1 MKFIEYFSE
10 GGFIMYPLLIC
21 SVVVWA
27 VFIEKIWFLS
37 RFKKQFKNLYNKA
50 LNLLDEGKIIE
61 CTGLVKS
68 AESHLKVP
76 FLAVLEGR
84 NLNNKDEW
92 EKNIT
97 RKLSETQL
105 VLKRFLWLLGTIGN
119 LAPFIGLFGTVLGI
133 IKSFDSMAKSGK
145 TGFAVVSTGLAEA
158 LIATAAGILVAVVAV
173 LFYNYFQSQI
183 NSLNLRIKNSLEEL
197 IQKVENN

>member
-37 RFKKQFKNLYNKA
+37 KFKRQYKRLYEKA
-50 LNLLDEGKIIE
+50 LKLLEEGKTIE
-61 CTGLVKS
+61 CVGLVKS
-68 AESHLKVP
+68 AEPYLKTP

-84 NLNNKDEW
+84 ELARDEW
-92 EKNIT
+92 EKNIS
-97 RKLSETQL
+97 RKLSETHL

-119 LAPFIGLFGTVLGI
+119 LAPFIGLFGTVVGI

-145 TGFAVVSTGLAEA
+145 TGFAVVSSGLAEA

-173 LFYNYFQSQI
+173 LFYNFFQSQI

-197 IQKVENN
+197 VQKVENS

>member
-1 MKFIEYFSE
+1 
-10 GGFIMYPLLIC
+10 MYPLLIC

>member
-37 RFKKQFKNLYNKA
+37 KFKKQYRKLYDKA
-50 LNLLDEGKIIE
+50 LKLLEEGKTTE
-61 CTGLVKS
+61 CVGLVKS
-68 AESHLKVP
+68 AESYLKTP
-76 FLAVLEGR
+76 FLAVLEGKELER
-84 NLNNKDEW
+84 EEW
-92 EKNIT
+92 EKNIS
-97 RKLSETQL
+97 RKLSETHL

-119 LAPFIGLFGTVLGI
+119 LAPFIGLFGTVVGI

-145 TGFAVVSTGLAEA
+145 SGFAVVSSGLAEA

-197 IQKVENN
+197 VQKVENN

>member
-10 GGFIMYPLLIC
+10 GGFIMYPLLFC
-21 SVVVWA
+21 SVVVWG
-27 VFIEKIWFLS
+27 VFIEKVWFLS
-37 RFKKQFKNLYNKA
+37 RFKKDFKGLHNKVI
-50 LNLLDEGKIIE
+50 NLLEDGKVLE
-61 CTGLVKS
+61 CIGLVKS
-68 AESHLKVP
+68 ARPYLETP

-84 NLNNKDEW
+84 KLEKEEW
-92 EKNIT
+92 EKSIS

-119 LAPFIGLFGTVLGI
+119 LAPFIGLFGTVMGI

-145 TGFAVVSTGLAEA
+145 TGFAVVSSGLAEA

-173 LFYNYFQSQI
+173 LFYNFFQSQI
-183 NSLNLRIKNSLEEL
+183 NSLNLRIKNNLEEL
-197 IQKVENN
+197 VLKVEKN

>member
-37 RFKKQFKNLYNKA
+37 RFKRDFKGLYARA
-50 LNLLDEGKIIE
+50 LKLIEDGKLIE

-68 AESHLKVP
+68 AEPYLKTP
-76 FLAVLEGR
+76 FLAVLEGKE
-84 NLNNKDEW
+84 LAHDEW
-92 EKNIT
+92 EKNIS
-97 RKLSETQL
+97 RKLSETHL

-119 LAPFIGLFGTVLGI
+119 LAPFIGLFGTVVGI

-173 LFYNYFQSQI
+173 LFYNFFQAQI
-183 NSLNLRIKNSLEEL
+183 NSLNLRMKNSLEEL
-197 IQKVENN
+197 VQKVEKS